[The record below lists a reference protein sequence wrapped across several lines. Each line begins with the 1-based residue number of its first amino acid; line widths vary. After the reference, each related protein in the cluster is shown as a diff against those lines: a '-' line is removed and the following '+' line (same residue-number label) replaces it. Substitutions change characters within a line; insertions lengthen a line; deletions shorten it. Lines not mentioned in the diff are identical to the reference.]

1 MANHEIT
8 AIEVKGTGFNERWNI
23 SMLEYEM
30 LVDGKRT
37 KVDFQD
43 LMVNVAE
50 NQALAIEQE
59 VQPEATRIQKRTNRL
74 KIVGDAMAE
83 LSAFKFD
90 TKDNSNPSASA
101 KITKQ
106 TWDMLTELS
115 GSAWGTW
122 ESWYNVNGQSVSRTK
137 AQVDSGN
144 QYLKSESDKLNNDQ
158 QLAMSRL
165 ESLVQGRD
173 QNFNMASTLMQHV
186 SEARGSTIKS
196 MG

>member
-30 LVDGKRT
+30 LVDGKRQM
-37 KVDFQD
+37 VDFQD

-50 NQALAIEQE
+50 NQALAIEEE
-59 VQPEATRIQKRTNRL
+59 VKPESVRIQKRTNRL
-74 KIVGDAMAE
+74 KIIGDAMAE
-83 LSAFKFD
+83 LSAFKFN
-90 TKDNSNPSASA
+90 TKDSSNPSASA
-101 KITKQ
+101 YVSKS
-106 TWDMLTELS
+106 TWSMLTELT
-115 GSAWGTW
+115 GSNWGTD
-122 ESWYNVNGQSVSRTK
+122 YDKTVSRTK

-158 QLAMSRL
+158 QLAMSRM
-165 ESLVQGRD
+165 ETLVQGRD

-186 SEARGSTIKS
+186 SDARSSTIKS

>member
-1 MANHEIT
+1 MAEHEIK
-8 AIEVKGTGFNERWNI
+8 ALAVEGTGFDERWNI
-23 SMLEYEM
+23 RMYEYEM

-59 VQPEATRIQKRTNRL
+59 VGPESVRIQKRTARL
-74 KIVGDAMAE
+74 KVCGDAMAE
-83 LSAFKFD
+83 LAAFKFD
-90 TKDNSNPSASA
+90 TKESSNPDSEEAC
-101 KITKQ
+101 KISQATHDLLLELGGPDLPVGETKIK
-106 TWDMLTELS
+106 
-115 GSAWGTW
+115 
-122 ESWYNVNGQSVSRTK
+122 K
-137 AQVDSGN
+137 ADADSGN

-158 QLAMSRL
+158 QLAMSRM

-186 SEARGSTIKS
+186 GDTRGSTIKS